1 MLLLDGKLASEHYKA
16 DIKKKIDLYTSQG
29 YRPPHLIA
37 VIVGS
42 DGASETYVASKERNS
57 KALGMTSEIIR
68 LAETCSEEELM
79 EVVHRLNADDRV
91 DGYIVQMPLPK
102 HISANKVINAI
113 EYKKDV
119 DGFHP
124 VNTGNML
131 KGLPSLLPATPMG
144 VMLMLEFF
152 KIETVG
158 KHAVVIGRSD
168 IVGKPMTALLSRNS
182 NPGNCTVTMCHSKTV
197 DTAKYTR
204 DADIL
209 VVASGIPEMITGDM
223 IKEGAV
229 IIDVGISRL
238 DDASN
243 SKGYVI
249 KGDVN
254 FESVKAKASAVSPV
268 PGGVGLMTICG
279 LMMNTLQA
287 YEEHYIKHHPLL

>member
-1 MLLLDGKLASEHYKA
+1 MLLLDGKLASEHYKIS
-16 DIKKKIDLYTSQG
+16 IKNRIEHFVNLG
-29 YRPPHLIA
+29 YRPPHLVA
-37 VIVGS
+37 VIVGN
-42 DGASETYVASKERNS
+42 DGASETYVASKEKNS

-68 LAETCSEEELM
+68 MNADCSEAELLS
-79 EVVHRLNADDRV
+79 VVDELNALDSV

-113 EYKKDV
+113 DYRKDV

-124 VNTGNML
+124 INTGNML

-144 VMLMLEFF
+144 VMLMLDYF
-152 KIETVG
+152 KIDTVG
-158 KHAVVIGRSD
+158 KHAVVVGRSD

-197 DTAKYTR
+197 NMEKYTK

-209 VVASGIPEMITGDM
+209 VVASGIPEMINGSM
-223 IKEGAV
+223 IKPGAV
-229 IIDVGISRL
+229 VVDVGITRV

-249 KGDVN
+249 KGDVDFN
-254 FESVKAKASAVSPV
+254 SVKEIASAVAPV

-287 YEEHYIKHHPLL
+287 YEENYIKKHPEM